1 MSAFPTIVTRVQNG
15 VVFTQEIADGKILW
29 ESQALECG
37 PIPTD
42 PDQTIAQFRELR
54 RRMSEVDPAKY
65 AYTEE
70 DVLGFERWV
79 RSVDFNLFHKAQS
92 TALADAYSPAI
103 KAMLGAKESA
113 SP

>member
-42 PDQTIAQFRELR
+42 PDQT
-54 RRMSEVDPAKY
+54 
-65 AYTEE
+65 
-70 DVLGFERWV
+70 
-79 RSVDFNLFHKAQS
+79 VDFNLFHKAQS